1 MDQKKRNIKLICS
14 DIDGTL
20 VPDGTSK
27 INKEIFDV
35 ILALKEKG
43 IMFAAASG
51 RQYESIRNLFKT
63 ISNDII
69 FISENG
75 NLVMCRGEVM
85 AKTEIMKEDVSVI
98 KKMIDEIKDCQL
110 ILSGAKTT
118 YIRKGD
124 TDLYKLLN
132 EGYHY
137 NTTLVDDFDDSIDDT
152 IIKMSLFQKDGR
164 AEEVAGED
172 FMNYWNTHPRIT
184 AVCAGKEWI
193 DLFDKNGNKGNAIE
207 QIQKIMGIKTS
218 ETMAFGDNLNDIEM
232 LRHAKYSYA
241 VGNAREEVK
250 KEANYIADTNV
261 NDGVLKELKKLLDEL
276 HSDLEE

>member
-1 MDQKKRNIKLICS
+1 MSREKRIIKLICS

-27 INKEIFDV
+27 INKEVFDV

-51 RQYESIRNLFKT
+51 RQYESIRNLFQS
-63 ISNDII
+63 IENDII

-85 AKTEIMKEDVSVI
+85 ARKEISKEDVADI
-98 KKMIDEIKDCQL
+98 KKRVDEIEDCQL
-110 ILSGAKTT
+110 MLSGVKTT
-118 YIRKGD
+118 YIRKAD
-124 TDLYKLLN
+124 ESLYKLMN

-137 NTTLVDDFDDSIDDT
+137 DITLVEDFDDSIDDI
-152 IIKMSLFQKDGR
+152 IIKMSLFQKDGK
-164 AEEVAGED
+164 AEEAAGKA
-172 FMNYWNTHPRIT
+172 FMDYWNQHARIT

-193 DLFDKNGNKGNAIE
+193 DLFDKEGNKGNAVG
-207 QIQKIMGIKTS
+207 QIQQIMGIKTS

-232 LRHAKYSYA
+232 LHHAEYSYA
-241 VGNAREEVK
+241 VGNAREDRKSV
-250 KEANYIADTNV
+250 V
-261 NDGVLKELKKLLDEL
+261 
-276 HSDLEE
+276 